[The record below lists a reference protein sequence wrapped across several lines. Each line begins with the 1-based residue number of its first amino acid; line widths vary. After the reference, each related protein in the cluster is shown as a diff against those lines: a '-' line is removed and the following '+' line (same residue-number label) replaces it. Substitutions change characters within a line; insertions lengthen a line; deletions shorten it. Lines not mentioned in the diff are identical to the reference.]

1 MAEDA
6 DESED
11 RASLDDADAG
21 TTAHTRAG
29 DEGDEDD
36 GDATADAPDG
46 DTFGVGVH
54 VTEEELRFVVH
65 VPADIDSGWSDP
77 NAFQRLVQ
85 QVVWERLDREE
96 TLRAVAA
103 TTTPGETVTLG
114 RVTLRPDGT
123 VVDATLSAPGAA

>member
-1 MAEDA
+1 MIEDA
-6 DESED
+6 DESGD
-11 RASLDDADAG
+11 RASGDDPERTGYTDADDADDADAE
-21 TTAHTRAG
+21 RAS
-29 DEGDEDD
+29 
-36 GDATADAPDG
+36 TADSPDG

-65 VPADIDSGWSDP
+65 VPSNIDSGWTDP
-77 NAFQRLVQ
+77 EAFQGLVQ

-103 TTTPGETVTLG
+103 TMPPGETATLG

-123 VVDATLSAPGAA
+123 VVDATLEAPEAV